1 MIVARNM
8 KTARYLSELKR
19 REQEDKERRGQ
30 IKKDRKP
37 MRLARAIYHRDGSVT
52 RIWRWD

>member
-1 MIVARNM
+1 MIHAKNVE
-8 KTARYLSELKR
+8 TARYLSDMKR
-19 REQEDKERRGQ
+19 REQEDKERRRQ

-37 MRLARAIYHRDGSVT
+37 MRLARVVYHRNGAVT